1 MIVQSFNSFDVN
13 DDGIITKD
21 ELAQLL
27 KIDNADLSDDVL
39 EYMVQQVDLN
49 NDGTI
54 SFDEFVKMLQVGED
68 VGQISQGTTESIL

>member
-1 MIVQSFNSFDVN
+1 M
-13 DDGIITKD
+13 
-21 ELAQLL
+21 

-68 VGQISQGTTESIL
+68 VVENGHNSLDLDAPTTVRVVTLEDTRP